1 MKVWRPAV
9 DSNGFRSRSPEVS
22 RLEGFS
28 DAVFGF
34 CLTLLVVALQVPQSF
49 NELVQNL
56 RGFAAFGF
64 SFAMLYYV
72 WNLHFLYCR
81 RFGLEDGTVRTLT
94 GFLLFIVALYVYPL
108 KFLST
113 LFFGSLVGLDP
124 KNGLKIEPNQIPTLF
139 KIYGVGF
146 ALIFALLAF
155 MYQHAYRWRDALEMD
170 EIEQFATRS
179 EIGMMRLMSAVG
191 LLSVAVASITPLNYS
206 GAAGY
211 VYFIIGPAASFY
223 GGYSGRRIRLMLE
236 AREAKVKLASI
247 EDEPG
252 TS

>member
-9 DSNGFRSRSPEVS
+9 DSNGFRARSPEVS

-49 NELVQNL
+49 DELMRNL

-72 WNLHFLYCR
+72 WNLHFVYCR
-81 RFGLEDGTVRTLT
+81 RFGLEDSTARTLT
-94 GFLLFIVALYVYPL
+94 GVLLFVVALYVYPL

-124 KNGLKIEPNQIPTLF
+124 QNGLKIHVDQMPTLF
-139 KIYGVGF
+139 KIYSVGF
-146 ALIFALLAF
+146 ALIFGLIGL
-155 MYQHAYRWRDALEMD
+155 MYAYAYKHRDALEMD
-170 EIEQFATRS
+170 EIERVATRG
-179 EIGMMRLMSAVG
+179 EITMMALM
-191 LLSVAVASITPLNYS
+191 VAVA
-206 GAAGY
+206 
-211 VYFIIGPAASFY
+211 
-223 GGYSGRRIRLMLE
+223 
-236 AREAKVKLASI
+236 LASI
-247 EDEPG
+247 LLALVLPAKMCGFAGFIYFAIGPLAGFQGAYTGKQIRQMTKARDALEQTNLG
-252 TS
+252 

>member
-34 CLTLLVVALQVPQSF
+34 CLTLLVVALQVPRSYD
-49 NELVQNL
+49 EMIQNL

-81 RFGLEDGTVRTLT
+81 RFGLEDAISRTLT

-113 LFFGSLVGLDP
+113 LFFGTLIGLDRM
-124 KNGLKIEPNQIPTLF
+124 NGLKIEVEQMPALF
-139 KIYGVGF
+139 KIYSLGF
-146 ALIFALLAF
+146 MLIFGTIGL
-155 MYQHAYRWRDALEMD
+155 MYYHAYRWRDALEMD
-170 EIEQFATRS
+170 EVERFATRG
-179 EIGMMRLMSAVG
+179 EIGMMVLMASVG
-191 LLSVAVASITPLNYS
+191 LLSVGLACVLPVRSC
-206 GAAGY
+206 GFAGF
-211 VYFIIGPAASFY
+211 VYFIIGPAAACW
-223 GGYSGRRIRLMLE
+223 GGYVGRRVE
-236 AREAKVKLASI
+236 AMREGKV
-247 EDEPG
+247 
-252 TS
+252 